1 MVGQMWGITR
11 RVQVCGEVVHPN
23 RFRQNH
29 KQSLR
34 EKTLPG
40 RLPVW
45 QHLSGYGLRR
55 RPPTA
60 SEELDYL
67 FLGFL

>member
-1 MVGQMWGITR
+1 MVGQMWGITL

-40 RLPVW
+40 RSPVW
-45 QHLSGYGLRR
+45 QHLSGY
-55 RPPTA
+55 A
-60 SEELDYL
+60 A
-67 FLGFL
+67 